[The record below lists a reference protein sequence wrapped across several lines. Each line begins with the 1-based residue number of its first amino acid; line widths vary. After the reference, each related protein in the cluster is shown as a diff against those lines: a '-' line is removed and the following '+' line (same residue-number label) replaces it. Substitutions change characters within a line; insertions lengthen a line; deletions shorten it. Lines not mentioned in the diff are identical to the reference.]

1 MEIRAK
7 IALEVAKFQANAKV
21 VVGQFK
27 AMGTG
32 AERFQNNVD
41 HYAKRSLDRTKQL
54 GVERVRD
61 TSKAGE
67 AILAREKKLA
77 DDRYSV
83 IMAGAQRAQ
92 KAKSKL
98 EQDAVRN
105 TGGIRAGTNVG
116 RPLPVRDVTSR
127 QDAIT
132 GRNSAYNK
140 MAAKEQAAYEK
151 DLARQFKQL
160 EKEKAEERRKFL
172 KAQEADT
179 KRYNAWLKNAYKQ
192 EAREYVTWFAQAVK
206 EKNAAAKQAAK
217 VQAEAAKQAA
227 RAQADAARRAAKEE
241 IAAYNAINKHYADLR
256 RKQEALA
263 KKSAKNMKFRQEVE
277 FVMNDAD
284 FNRRLASTRYALYDI
299 GQRAAMVGVAITG
312 AMVAAVQS
320 AIKFESAFTSVER
333 TTQTAGK
340 EAQALKQTFID
351 MSTAIP
357 VAFEDL
363 TKIATLGA
371 QLGIAKDEIDDF
383 TETVA
388 KFGAITGISVEQ
400 VGMSFGRLSQL
411 MDVPASQFENLS
423 SAVAFTGVN
432 AVATDAEI
440 LSMSESIAAVSNQ
453 AGIAAAD
460 TIGFAAALAS
470 LKVRPEEARG
480 VLTRLFREFDL
491 SVSQGGRKLDD
502 LSKVLGVTSEEAAK
516 LWEQDA
522 SGFVQEFLRGANA
535 SGKLNE
541 TITALGITNSREL
554 NVITRLANNMDVLT
568 SSLADANSAFTD
580 GSYSSEAYGVV
591 ADDLAS
597 KITMMQNALAAAGA
611 AFGEIAAGPI
621 GILVDMLKNVA
632 QGFANLDPFMKGV
645 IGITAAL
652 AAGIAFFVASLTFG
666 IAALLALK
674 LGMQNLKIEGVQA
687 GISVNTFR
695 AILVSL
701 IPNAGAATG
710 VMSALRNSFT
720 AVTTGA
726 TGASVAVRGL
736 TAALGVIG
744 IALTVASLAFT
755 AFGTMSAAADD
766 ANEAMIDAAGGA
778 EAINNAL
785 AADNAEGAT
794 AEYGKLTLSLE
805 GLTDAQKKQR
815 EEDIAAKQAALAAD
829 VERKKAVATTEDG
842 KKAYDDAV
850 EAQKAYNDEV
860 DKTNQLLGGNTLL
873 LGDNTKQLIVNAL
886 SKTTGDEDTSFWTD
900 LAQIDPKTKA
910 ALEAAG
916 FDAGDMIEAGMK
928 EKGGAQKYFE
938 GIKLKLSP
946 EVDINALADLEEGA
960 EDIDNTTEAIQ
971 LNAQSAL
978 LQAEAMGTAETATGA
993 FTNGMEDAEG
1003 ASYELNDQLK
1013 ETVKLLTS
1021 GPLAENKAADA
1032 LDTFAQSAKGTG
1044 GELDGMGKAARTNL
1058 GNFAA
1063 FMDAATEASIEAGEG
1078 TPGAIRRMISGIEA
1092 LEKAGVDVTDAF
1104 ALVKTAAID
1113 MLIKTNPALA
1123 AVKNELGK
1131 SPDLKGMIKIIDA
1144 FYTAR
1149 LAAEGFSGTLITEWN
1164 NAIKALEGD
1173 STTFTV
1179 DPVVDDTKAKTALE
1193 KLQDKIEAAFKKLNI
1208 EIDVKD
1214 SIAALGK
1221 SLLDNGKNFSKFTEG
1236 GRDNIGSLQDV
1247 IDNLAVKSGGNVQKF
1262 ANDLASLRKAL
1273 VLAGVS
1279 GSSLTLI
1286 DNVIKKVGKTGKAST
1301 ADVKAFGKALGDI
1314 GDKTASLEDIA
1325 TAVGKIA
1332 NSVRSAFDANFAYA
1346 DSIDNITVGWEEMA
1360 AANEEAVK
1368 RIESLKEEALDLSDA
1383 IDEAANSIDEADAAI
1398 KQLTANRGKL
1408 EYQLQIAIKYG
1419 DTIRA
1424 DELRAE
1430 LAAVDADVAG
1440 KRKDIADA
1448 NKEIAESQA
1457 KINQINS
1464 QITKS
1469 ATATE
1474 TINQNKALRDMAGRY
1489 AEMTSFMLIN
1499 ADKGSDLNKI
1509 INDQVA
1515 AFQQNAIAMGYTETQ
1530 AKAVADVLRT
1540 SLLSQMDAVKEARID
1555 LGITINTTDA
1565 TDAVDDFVEDANEK
1579 LNGVKPYNLVAHTKT
1594 AKTAVQEA
1602 VDSINGKLKTIQ
1614 DKTVRVTTV
1623 YQSTGGSSLGV
1634 VRAATG
1640 GLVTGPGSATSDS
1653 IAAQLSNGE
1662 YVIKASAVSHYGVD
1676 FMNALNNMSLQNAG
1690 MGGARTSAAGSQTVY
1705 LSPEDRQLLR
1715 AAIDRP
1721 IALYTDNATI
1731 AQAANDGNKLLAQ
1744 RGIR

>member
-21 VVGQFK
+21 VVSQFK

-61 TSKAGE
+61 TSKTGD

-83 IMAGAQRAQ
+83 IMAGVQ
-92 KAKSKL
+92 KAERAKSKL
-98 EQDAVRN
+98 ELEAVRN

-116 RPLPVRDVTSR
+116 RPLPVRDVTGR

-151 DLARQFKQL
+151 QLAREFKKL
-160 EKEKAEERRKFL
+160 EKEKAAASAAYLKERT
-172 KAQEADT
+172 AEA
-179 KRYNAWLKNAYKQ
+179 KR
-192 EAREYVTWFAQAVK
+192 
-206 EKNAAAKQAAK
+206 AAKAE
-217 VQAEAAKQAA
+217 AEAAKQLTDKQRQYADRALAHYRNYKKQQEAAARQTAKIEAEAAREAAEKQRQYAA
-227 RAQADAARRAAKEE
+227 RAAAHNKEQL
-241 IAAYNAINKHYADLR
+241 AR
-256 RKQEALA
+256 LA
-263 KKSAKNMKFRQEVE
+263 KRSKDNKFRQEVE

-299 GQRAAMVGVAITG
+299 GQRAAMVGVAISG

-340 EAQALKQTFID
+340 EAQALKQAFID
-351 MSTAIP
+351 MSTSIP
-357 VAFEDL
+357 VAFEEI

-371 QLGIAKDEIDDF
+371 QLGIAKENVDEF

-400 VGMSFGRLSQL
+400 VGLSFGRLSQL
-411 MDVPASQFENLS
+411 MNVPASQFENLS

-440 LSMSESIAAVSNQ
+440 LAMSESIAAVSNQ

-480 VLTRLFREFDL
+480 VLTRLFREFDI
-491 SVSQGGRKLDD
+491 SVSQGGARLDD
-502 LSKVLGVTSEEAAK
+502 LAKVLGVTSEEAAK
-516 LWEQDA
+516 IWDQDA
-522 SGFVQEFLRGANA
+522 SGFVQQFLRGAA
-535 SGKLNE
+535 ATGQLNE

-611 AFGEIAAGPI
+611 AFGEVAAGPI

-632 QGFANLDPFMKGV
+632 QGFASLDPFVKGV
-645 IGITAAL
+645 IGLTVAL
-652 AAGIAFFVASLTFG
+652 AAGMAFFVASLTFG

-710 VMSALRNSFT
+710 VLSALTNSFRASTT
-720 AVTTGA
+720 AA
-726 TGASVAVRGL
+726 NGASVAARGFM
-736 TAALGVIG
+736 AALGPIG
-744 IALTVASLAFT
+744 LALTVISLGAT
-755 AFGTMSAAADD
+755 AFGAMSAAADD
-766 ANEAMIDAAGGA
+766 AGQAMIDAAGGA
-778 EAINNAL
+778 DAINNAL

-794 AEYGKLTLSLE
+794 ANYGELTVSLNN
-805 GLTDAQKKQR
+805 LTDAQKKQR
-815 EEDIAAKQAALAAD
+815 EEEIATKKAALAAD
-829 VERKKAVATTEDG
+829 VEKKKSLATTEDG
-842 KKAYDDAV
+842 KKAYEDAV
-850 EAQKAYNDEV
+850 AAQKAYNDEV
-860 DKTNQLLGGNTLL
+860 DRGNTLLGSNTLL

-886 SKTTGDEDTSFWTD
+886 SKADDEGNSFWTD
-900 LAQIDPKTKA
+900 LAKIDPKTKA

-916 FDAGDMIEAGMK
+916 FDAGAMIEAGMK
-928 EKGGAQKYFE
+928 EEGGAEKYLD
-938 GIKLKLSP
+938 GIIANLDPS
-946 EVDINALADLEEGA
+946 VNINAINTLKEGA
-960 EDIDNTTEAIQ
+960 KGVDETTEAIQ
-971 LNAQSAL
+971 LNAQASL
-978 LQAEAMGTAETATGA
+978 LQADAMGTAETAAGSFA
-993 FTNGMEDAEG
+993 DGMDDAES
-1003 ASYELNDQLK
+1003 ASYELNDQLR

-1032 LDTFAQSAKGTG
+1032 LNTFAAGAKETG

-1058 GNFAA
+1058 SNFAS
-1063 FMDAATEASIEAGEG
+1063 FMDAATEASIAAGEG

-1123 AVKNELGK
+1123 AVKNELAK

-1221 SLLDNGKNFSKFTEG
+1221 SLLENGKNFSKFTEG

-1247 IDNLAVKSGGNVQKF
+1247 IDNLATKSGGDTQKF

-1273 VLAGVS
+1273 VAAGVS
-1279 GSSLTLI
+1279 GSGLTVI
-1286 DNVIKKVGKTGKAST
+1286 DNLIKKIGKKGKASA

-1332 NSVRSAFDANFAYA
+1332 NAVRSAFDANFAYA
-1346 DSIDNITVGWEEMA
+1346 DSIDNITLGWEEMA
-1360 AANEEAVK
+1360 KANEEAVK

-1398 KQLTANRGKL
+1398 KELTANRGKL

-1419 DTIRA
+1419 DTLRA
-1424 DELRAE
+1424 DELRAQI
-1430 LAAVDADVAG
+1430 ASVDTEIAG

-1448 NKEIAESQA
+1448 NKEIADSQA
-1457 KINQINS
+1457 RINDINS
-1464 QITKS
+1464 EITAPIS
-1469 ATATE
+1469 STE
-1474 TINQNKALRDMAGRY
+1474 IIGQNKALRDMAGRY

-1499 ADKGSDLNKI
+1499 AEKGSDLNKI
-1509 INDQVA
+1509 VNDQVA
-1515 AFQQNAIAMGYTETQ
+1515 AFKANALAMGYTETQ
-1530 AKAVADVLRT
+1530 AQAVAEVLRT
-1540 SLLSQMDAVKEARID
+1540 SLLSQMDAVNEARMD
-1555 LGITINTTDA
+1555 LGINVDTSDA
-1565 TDAVDDFVEDANEK
+1565 TDAVDGFVASANEK
-1579 LNGVKPYNLVAHTKT
+1579 LNGIKPYNLT
-1594 AKTAVQEA
+1594 AKTKDAKVAVQEA
-1602 VDSINGKLKTIQ
+1602 VDNINGKLNTIK
-1614 DKTVRVTTV
+1614 DKVVKITTV
-1623 YQSTGGSSLGV
+1623 YQNTGGSALGT

-1653 IAAQLSNGE
+1653 ISARLSNGE
-1662 YVIKASAVSHYGVD
+1662 YVVKANAVSHYGVD
-1676 FMNALNNMSLQNAG
+1676 FMNALNNMSLQNAS
-1690 MGGARTSAAGSQTVY
+1690 MGGASVSVAGSQTVY
-1705 LSPEDRQLLR
+1705 LSTEDRQLLR